1 MDAIQ
6 TLLVKCQVKQAE
18 GAVDPVAV
26 ARSEQARQIYK
37 DLWRKIQP
45 LLVGS
50 VGLGVAARGAQ
61 GLYNTISRNLEPP
74 EPVPGS
80 INVVPHMVQHKE
92 KQAVL
97 RPSDAVNVEDWAA
110 TIPAKFL
117 AIAGGG
123 LGGYK
128 LTDMLLDKRRKADL
142 AAELD
147 AAKKQYEQ
155 ALYGNVKTSADGTLA
170 KDLDQLANKFV
181 KKSNVTGALQGTY
194 LSIAGA
200 TALLAALAGYR
211 QQKALSKRTILQGA
225 KEKQLREQPPQPIFI
240 SPQYAK

>member
-45 LLVGS
+45 ILMGS

-61 GLYNTISRNLEPP
+61 GLYNTVSRNLEPP
-74 EPVPGS
+74 EGVPS
-80 INVVPHMVQHKE
+80 DINVVPHMVRQ

-110 TIPAKFL
+110 TIPAKAL
-117 AIAGGG
+117 AMVGGG

-142 AAELD
+142 NAELE

-170 KDLDQLANKFV
+170 KDLDRLANKFA
-181 KKSNVTGALQGTY
+181 KKADALGNFEGAYLTAAGT
-194 LSIAGA
+194 A
-200 TALLAALAGYR
+200 ALLAALAGYK
-211 QQKALSKRTILQGA
+211 QQRAGSKRTILQKA
-225 KEKQLREQPPQPIFI
+225 KEQQLREQPPQPIFI